1 MSQSKQVI
9 IMNIFLIVEAKDM
22 LKTLEDLTLL

>member
-9 IMNIFLIVEAKDM
+9 IMNLFLIVEAKDM